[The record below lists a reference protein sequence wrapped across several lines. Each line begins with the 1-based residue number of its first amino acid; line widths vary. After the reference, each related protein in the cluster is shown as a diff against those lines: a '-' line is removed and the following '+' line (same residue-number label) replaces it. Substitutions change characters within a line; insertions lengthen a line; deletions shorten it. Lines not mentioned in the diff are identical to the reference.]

1 MIKHTTCSKDKPYSI
16 FQIKQLLK
24 SMAASSL
31 PIPDAYEG
39 DYDLDDDFDDDD
51 EANDCTARYLF

>member
-1 MIKHTTCSKDKPYSI
+1 
-16 FQIKQLLK
+16 
-24 SMAASSL
+24 MAAASL